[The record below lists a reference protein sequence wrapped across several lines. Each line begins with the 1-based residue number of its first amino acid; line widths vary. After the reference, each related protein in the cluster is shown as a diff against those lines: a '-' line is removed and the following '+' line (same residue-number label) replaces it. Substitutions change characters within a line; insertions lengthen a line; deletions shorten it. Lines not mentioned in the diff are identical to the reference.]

1 MSRRSAG
8 RRQTSGTRS
17 MTHLPQEIIRRK
29 RDGHALQEDEI
40 RFFVEGLTRETVTDG
55 QVAAL
60 AMAIFFRG
68 ASREEC
74 VALTL
79 AMRDSGEVMT
89 WRDEHLDGPVIDKH
103 STGGVGDLVSLV
115 LGPLVAACGGF
126 VPMISGRGLGHTGGT
141 LDKLESIPGYNAMPS
156 SRKFRKAVREAGV
169 AIIGQTTQL
178 APADARL
185 YAIRD
190 VTATVES
197 IELITASILSK
208 KLAAGL
214 DALVMDVKVGNGA
227 FMPSHRSSSELA
239 RSIAEVATG
248 AGTPTT
254 ALLTDMNQCL
264 ASSAGN
270 AIEVREAIQFL
281 TGGPRNSRLEA
292 VVFGLGSELLRTS
305 SLAAT
310 HAEADDALHS
320 ALRSGQ
326 AAEHFRRMVEAL
338 GGAPDLLERAEE
350 ILPLAPVTMPV
361 LAERPGFISA
371 IDTRELGMTVVRLG
385 GGRSNPAQKI
395 DHRVGLGEITGLG
408 AAVETGSPLAVVY
421 GSSEGEAARAAAGLR
436 AAFTIGDHP
445 PEPRPVIHERVTA
458 R

>member
-1 MSRRSAG
+1 
-8 RRQTSGTRS
+8 

-29 RDGHALQEDEI
+29 RDGHSLHEDEI
-40 RFFVEGLTRETVTDG
+40 RSFVEGLTKESVTEG

-60 AMAIFFRG
+60 AMAIFFQG
-68 ASREEC
+68 ASRAEC

-79 AMRDSGEVMT
+79 AMRDSGDVMR
-89 WRDEHLDGPVIDKH
+89 WQGENLDGPVIDKH
-103 STGGVGDLVSLV
+103 STGGVGDLVSLI
-115 LGPLVAACGGF
+115 LGPLVAACGGY

-141 LDKLESIPGYNAMPS
+141 LDKLESIPGYNATPS
-156 SRKFRKAVREAGV
+156 SSKFRQTVREAGV
-169 AIIGQTTQL
+169 AIIGQTSQL

-227 FMPSHRSSSELA
+227 FMPSYQSSRELA

-270 AIEVREAIQFL
+270 AIEVREAVHFL
-281 TGGPRNSRLEA
+281 AGGPRNSRLEK
-292 VVFGLGSELLRTS
+292 VVFALASELLQS
-305 SLAAT
+305 GGLAASQ
-310 HAEADDALHS
+310 AEADG
-320 ALRSGQ
+320 ALRSALDSGR
-326 AAEHFRRMVEAL
+326 AAEHFGRMVEAL
-338 GGAPDLLERAEE
+338 GGPPDLLERAEAL
-350 ILPLAPVTMPV
+350 LPLAPVTMPV
-361 LAERPGFISA
+361 PARRPGVVSA

-385 GGRSNPAQKI
+385 GGRRDPAQGI
-395 DHRVGLGEITGLG
+395 DHRVGLGDIAALG
-408 AAVETGSPLAVVY
+408 TAVETGNPLAIVH
-421 GSSEGEAARAAAGLR
+421 GASEGETSRAAAELQ
-436 AAFTIGDHP
+436 AAFTIGESA
-445 PEPRPVIHERVTA
+445 PEPHPVIHERVTA
-458 R
+458 Q